1 MRNIGFCSLNADLF
15 FHPSSLVSLRRVTAT
30 PYTFKDGLHIP
41 AGIMVNIPAYD
52 IANDPDYFP
61 NPETFSPYRYLN
73 MSETSPH
80 RYHFTSI
87 SDDFLAFGGGAH
99 ACPGRFL
106 AAYEIKIMI
115 IELLTHFE
123 MKFAK
128 GQQARP
134 ESIYHDMSIIPND
147 KADVLI
153 KRRVG
158 AAKSKNWSVGKKGNQ
173 LKCV

>member
-1 MRNIGFCSLNADLF
+1 MLTTSSTPL
-15 FHPSSLVSLRRVTAT
+15 SLVSLRRVTAT

-41 AGIMVNIPAYD
+41 AGIMVSIPVYE

-73 MSETSPH
+73 MSESSSH

-87 SDDFLAFGGGAH
+87 SDNFLAFGSGAH

-106 AAYEIKIMI
+106 AAYELKIMM

-123 MKFAK
+123 MKFPE

-134 ESIYHDMSIIPND
+134 ESICYDMAISPSD
-147 KADVLI
+147 K
-153 KRRVG
+153 
-158 AAKSKNWSVGKKGNQ
+158 S
-173 LKCV
+173 

>member
-1 MRNIGFCSLNADLF
+1 MLTSSFTPCPSLA
-15 FHPSSLVSLRRVTAT
+15 SLQRVTT
-30 PYTFKDGLHIP
+30 KPYTFKDGLHIP
-41 AGIMVNIPAYD
+41 AGTTVSIPSYD

-73 MSETSPH
+73 MSENSPH
-80 RYHFTSI
+80 RYNFTSI

-123 MKFAK
+123 MKFAEGQK
-128 GQQARP
+128 GRP
-134 ESIYHDMSIIPND
+134 GSIYYNMAIMPDE
-147 KADVLI
+147 KVDVLF
-153 KRRVG
+153 KRRGG
-158 AAKSKNWSVGKKGNQ
+158 AEK
-173 LKCV
+173 

>member
-1 MRNIGFCSLNADLF
+1 
-15 FHPSSLVSLRRVTAT
+15 
-30 PYTFKDGLHIP
+30 
-41 AGIMVNIPAYD
+41 MVNIPAYD

-123 MKFAK
+123 MKFLK

-134 ESIYHDMSIIPND
+134 ESIYYDMSIIPND

-158 AAKSKNWSVGKKGNQ
+158 AEKSKNWSVG
-173 LKCV
+173 

>member
-1 MRNIGFCSLNADLF
+1 MLTSSFPPCPSLA
-15 FHPSSLVSLRRVTAT
+15 SLQRVTT
-30 PYTFKDGLHIP
+30 KPYTFKDGLHIP
-41 AGIMVNIPAYD
+41 AGTTVSIPSYD

-73 MSETSPH
+73 MSENSPH
-80 RYHFTSI
+80 RYNFTSI

-123 MKFAK
+123 MKFAEGQK
-128 GQQARP
+128 GRP
-134 ESIYHDMSIIPND
+134 GSIYYNMAIMPDENVH
-147 KADVLI
+147 VLF
-153 KRRVG
+153 KRRGG
-158 AAKSKNWSVGKKGNQ
+158 AGK
-173 LKCV
+173 

>member
-1 MRNIGFCSLNADLF
+1 
-15 FHPSSLVSLRRVTAT
+15 
-30 PYTFKDGLHIP
+30 
-41 AGIMVNIPAYD
+41 MVNIPAYD